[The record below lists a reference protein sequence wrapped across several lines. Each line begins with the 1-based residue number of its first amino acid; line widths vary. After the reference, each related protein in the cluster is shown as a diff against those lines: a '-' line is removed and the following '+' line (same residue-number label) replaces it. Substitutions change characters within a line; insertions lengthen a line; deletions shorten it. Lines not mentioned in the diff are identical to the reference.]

1 MRLDGGKEILI
12 RCISMIGEGY
22 RRGRGECGGSLIS
35 ERLARL
41 TTAGVGPAWATPKQL
56 APADPPQNAA

>member
-12 RCISMIGEGY
+12 RRLSMIEGY
-22 RRGRGECGGSLIS
+22 RRGRGECGGPLTA

-41 TTAGVGPAWATPKQL
+41 TTAGVGL
-56 APADPPQNAA
+56 A